1 MPNKRILSVIVAC
14 FAFSAGAKVFAGPTY
29 DMLLGGSPNFDGASS
44 NKGVVAVPDLS
55 GNTNL
60 NSSKAASE
68 RVAAL
73 AADTRT
79 PAVKAAAV
87 VVPNLAD
94 TKATEVAAPAPAPQ
108 PPSDPLKPIK
118 EFISAAKPTITFGL
132 VGAYIGWAIA
142 GTIAGAMTGGLLF
155 AAFVIFANL

>member
-1 MPNKRILSVIVAC
+1 MC
-14 FAFSAGAKVFAGPTY
+14 FAFSAGANVFAGPTF
-29 DMLLGGSPNFDGASS
+29 DMLLDGSPNFDGASS

-55 GNTNL
+55 GNTDL
-60 NSSKAASE
+60 DASRAASE

-73 AADTRT
+73 AADTRM
-79 PAVKAAAV
+79 PAQKAAAV

-94 TKATEVAAPAPAPQ
+94 TKATEVATPAPTPQ
-108 PPSDPLKPIK
+108 PPVDLLKPVK
-118 EFISAAKPTITFGL
+118 EFISASKPTITFGL

-142 GTIAGAMTGGLLF
+142 GTIAGALTGGLLF